1 MSRPAEFD
9 RNEVLQAAMSVFWK
23 YGYEASSISK
33 LLEEMQINRGSLYA
47 AFGDK
52 DGLFQEVMSV
62 YVDSLGE
69 WLSILKETEN
79 PVQAIEHFYEWAFVL
94 HDFKTITRGC
104 LLFNTVSEL
113 NARRPDLAAEA
124 KQYLDAVRGLLHQRV
139 EQAVAQGYLAK
150 TTDVDGLADTLLVF
164 LSGLRTFCKM
174 GADKPSLEAVLATT
188 LPNIL
193 KKQPV
198 AAERTA
204 VMSG

>member
-1 MSRPAEFD
+1 
-9 RNEVLQAAMSVFWK
+9 MSVFWT

-33 LLEEMQINRGSLYA
+33 LLEEMKINRGSLYA

-69 WLSILKETEN
+69 WLSILKDTEN
-79 PVQAIEHFYEWAFVL
+79 PVYAIEHFFEWAFVL
-94 HDFKTITRGC
+94 HDFNTLTRGC

-113 NARRPDLAAEA
+113 NARRPDLASEA
-124 KQYLDAVRGLLHQRV
+124 KQYLDSVRGLFHSRLK
-139 EQAVAQGYLAK
+139 QAVAEGFLAE

-174 GADKPSLEAVLATT
+174 GADKPSLEAVLENT

-193 KKQPV
+193 KKKRV
-198 AAERTA
+198 TADRAALVT
-204 VMSG
+204 S